1 MHPADRALDGR
12 RSAEDVASSCVSAG
26 RGAVDYVAIGRI
38 VAPRGVRGE
47 LRVDIETDDPE
58 RFRALRRVLVGEE
71 HAAYAVR
78 RARVHES
85 QVLLTLV
92 GVDDRDAAE
101 ALRGQWIYVAI
112 EDALPLGEGEYYHFQ
127 IVGLQVITAEGEAL
141 GRITEI
147 LPTGAN
153 DVYVIQ
159 GPRGEI
165 LVPALEGVILNVDL
179 PNGRMIVRL
188 PEGLL

>member
-1 MHPADRALDGR
+1 
-12 RSAEDVASSCVSAG
+12 
-26 RGAVDYVAIGRI
+26 
-38 VAPRGVRGE
+38 
-47 LRVDIETDDPE
+47 
-58 RFRALRRVLVGEE
+58 VGEE

-141 GRITEI
+141 GRVSEI

>member
-1 MHPADRALDGR
+1 
-12 RSAEDVASSCVSAG
+12 
-26 RGAVDYVAIGRI
+26 
-38 VAPRGVRGE
+38 
-47 LRVDIETDDPE
+47 
-58 RFRALRRVLVGEE
+58 
-71 HAAYAVR
+71 
-78 RARVHES
+78 
-85 QVLLTLV
+85 VLLTLV